1 MSAKNAQA
9 AGKQQSELIYY
20 LNIAITVLIM
30 FGFRFIPAPAPMT
43 PHGMAVVGVF
53 LGMVYG
59 WTVSKNGLIWV
70 SVLGLVAAGTTDY
83 GTCSKALAELFASD
97 TIGLLILGMFMLG
110 PIMQCDVGEWLMVKL
125 MASKFIKGKP
135 WMFNILVCVGA
146 GLVSKVSSSIVV
158 VLLLL
163 GLFSQVFEKAG
174 YKKGDK
180 YPTLLIMGLFTS
192 VLLSTA
198 MFPFK
203 GFGLYTISA
212 IAKATGGVMVDYA
225 GYMVISISLY
235 FLYTFGYVG
244 LMWLLRCDVSG
255 IKQLDISD
263 LEEKHKGGLSKMQKT
278 ILALVCFWM
287 FGSVA
292 IAFAGGTEGIRL
304 VFKNIGVY
312 GVTLI
317 TIALLMIVKVDGE
330 HIATPKSV
338 ASSVQWDTVFVMAA
352 GMFAAGLLTADSTG
366 VVPLINQ
373 IVGPFMAGQSE
384 IVFLVLLI
392 AIGLVLT
399 NSFNNMTV
407 MFILVSVLGSMYQ
420 GGTLTN
426 IYAASVILSMV
437 CILGFYT
444 PASSGFGAMMHGA
457 DFVTSG
463 SIYKWGLVVVAY
475 IIILFSAVIIPLSY
489 IVF

>member
-1 MSAKNAQA
+1 METKNVAE
-9 AGKQQSELIYY
+9 KNDFIYY
-20 LNIAITVLIM
+20 LNILITVVIM
-30 FGFRFIPAPAPMT
+30 FGFRFLPAPAPMT

-83 GTCSKALAELFASD
+83 GTCSKALGALFASD

-125 MASKFIKGKP
+125 MSSKLIKGKP
-135 WMFNILVCVGA
+135 WMFNILVCVGT
-146 GLVSKVSSSIVV
+146 GLVAKVSSSIVV

-180 YPTLLIMGLFTS
+180 YPTLLVIGLFTS

-203 GFGLYTISA
+203 GFGLYVTSA
-212 IAKATGGVMVDYA
+212 VTKATGGVTVDYA
-225 GYMVISISLY
+225 GYLVISIALY
-235 FLYTFGYVG
+235 FIYTFGYVA

-263 LEEKHKGGLSKMQKT
+263 LEEKHKGGLKKVQKV
-278 ILALVCFWM
+278 ILALICFWM
-287 FGSVA
+287 FGSIA
-292 IAFAGGTEGIRL
+292 IVFAAGNEGIRL
-304 VFKNIGVY
+304 IFKNVGVY

-317 TIALLMIVKVDGE
+317 TIALLMIVKVDGKN
-330 HIATPKSV
+330 IATPKSI

-352 GMFAAGLLTADSTG
+352 GMFAASLLTAEGTG

-373 IVGPFMAGQSE
+373 IVGPFLAGRSE
-384 IVFLVLLI
+384 VVFLVLLI
-392 AIGLVLT
+392 VIGLALT
-399 NSFNNMTV
+399 NLFNNMTV
-407 MFILVSVLGSMYQ
+407 MFILVAVLGSMYQ

-426 IYAASVILSMV
+426 IYAAAVILSMV

-463 SIYKWGLVVVAY
+463 SIYKWGFIVLVY
-475 IIILFSAVIIPLSY
+475 IIVVFSLVIIPLSY
-489 IVF
+489 VVF